1 MLSVIATPFCRLMD
15 AKFVFSIAATS
26 VFITKCLHIHVHLQ
40 ALTSTELSKWS
51 LSFFA
56 QDTALL
62 LLLRLLLDSEPFTR
76 TTGRSVHFLLFT
88 IASTI
93 ASIQLAIA
101 TINTTFFLVIGSE
114 PRWRNV
120 GIVAD
125 SSSWSTFA
133 EGLPT
138 CLMTFAGLV
147 FTSFVLMGIPYFF
160 ASIALDVIKTLAAA
174 IFSRLK
180 SCGRVSASSKYGK
193 LARDEEE
200 LYELEHKDTMQRP
213 RKRKS
218 RLFWLLYITTGVFL
232 IAQAITLILR
242 PNEHAFVFLSWTSIA
257 LPIADI
263 LSTNSPLT
271 LLLPVYDLDLTEK
284 WDGKTALGEPSRW
297 AWLPNTDDPPSGFSD
312 WYEPKQTHYSSA
324 LDPLNQTNFEGDLL
338 PSLRGKL
345 GDVNIRH
352 VVIILLESTRQDVFP
367 FKKDGY
373 MWKKLEETWDNQTIP
388 SDVRERLAT
397 LTKTANFITG
407 DYNDGFD
414 HPETRR
420 RGGIHAI
427 HGTPSATYTLKS
439 CAGTLCGIS
448 PLAVDGNQEYYSH
461 IYQPCLPHIFKLFND
476 MDHASAHSPVNRQ
489 YTEYSWN
496 NSFLMSVTGQF
507 DSQYEL
513 MEGIGY
519 TDDELIDVEYLE
531 SDRAIFPPP
540 NRSYVNYMGWEEE
553 ALDEYIVD
561 AFRAARE
568 NNTRLFLTHLTSTAH
583 YPYEIPETATYVA
596 LTPEGSGN
604 WAYDMSMYLN
614 AVGYVDRWVGR
625 VLDIIEEQDA
635 TNETLVVVVGDHGVP
650 LAETGGISPWGVP
663 NIGGFR
669 VPLAFSHPNLPTIEI
684 QESVTAMSVV
694 PTILDLLIETGSL
707 SSSELQAA
715 HDLLR
720 NYEGQ
725 SLIRSLKSPDIASE
739 QRWQFTAV
747 SPGGQG
753 VSVRSMDEPRW
764 RLVVPLIEDLEW
776 WFSDLDTDPHEED
789 PTGSFGFAKL
799 LQTVEE
805 KHGIEAAKWAEEAAF
820 VTRWWVTENHERWRY
835 NPE

>member
-1 MLSVIATPFCRLMD
+1 M
-15 AKFVFSIAATS
+15 
-26 VFITKCLHIHVHLQ
+26 
-40 ALTSTELSKWS
+40 
-51 LSFFA
+51 
-56 QDTALL
+56 
-62 LLLRLLLDSEPFTR
+62 
-76 TTGRSVHFLLFT
+76 
-88 IASTI
+88 
-93 ASIQLAIA
+93 
-101 TINTTFFLVIGSE
+101 
-114 PRWRNV
+114 
-120 GIVAD
+120 
-125 SSSWSTFA
+125 
-133 EGLPT
+133 
-138 CLMTFAGLV
+138 
-147 FTSFVLMGIPYFF
+147 
-160 ASIALDVIKTLAAA
+160 
-174 IFSRLK
+174 
-180 SCGRVSASSKYGK
+180 
-193 LARDEEE
+193 
-200 LYELEHKDTMQRP
+200 
-213 RKRKS
+213 
-218 RLFWLLYITTGVFL
+218 
-232 IAQAITLILR
+232 LR

-388 SDVRERLAT
+388 TDVRERLAT

-476 MDHASAHSPVNRQ
+476 MDHASTHSPINRQ
-489 YTEYSWN
+489 YT
-496 NSFLMSVTGQF
+496 
-507 DSQYEL
+507 
-513 MEGIGY
+513 GY
-519 TDDELIDVEYLE
+519 
-531 SDRAIFPPP
+531 R
-540 NRSYVNYMGWEEE
+540 
-553 ALDEYIVD
+553 
-561 AFRAARE
+561 
-568 NNTRLFLTHLTSTAH
+568 
-583 YPYEIPETATYVA
+583 
-596 LTPEGSGN
+596 
-604 WAYDMSMYLN
+604 
-614 AVGYVDRWVGR
+614 
-625 VLDIIEEQDA
+625 
-635 TNETLVVVVGDHGVP
+635 
-650 LAETGGISPWGVP
+650 
-663 NIGGFR
+663 FR

-694 PTILDLLIETGSL
+694 PTILDLLIETGSF

-715 HDLLR
+715 RDLLR

-725 SLIRSLKSPDIASE
+725 SLIRSLKAPETASE